1 MFSGVEKG
9 CIGNKW
15 VKEDSCENLY
25 ASGDA
30 QRCTAMHSDGPE
42 IKSLPAKICKET

>member
-15 VKEDSCENLY
+15 VKED
-25 ASGDA
+25 
-30 QRCTAMHSDGPE
+30 M
-42 IKSLPAKICKET
+42 AKIFIRSNICELNSG